1 MEISGQT
8 TEIYSGPIDSGP
20 NSAIQIARVRRCDSN
35 RERAAGSRFKSR
47 AGGGVAIQIAS
58 GRRRDSNRER
68 AAARF
73 KSRAAPFK
81 SLFLTSFIAQQIA
94 PCQNAGSSTINT
106 PLSMPISAVA
116 FQQWARFI
124 CLRSTCTNRKSSLNL
139 HFAAIGDSLPTNSH
153 SVAKT
158 NTVPF
163 RRTHRS
169 TSRRI
174 YFSQSLCIGPRA
186 PPPLRLPFPLQGVQG
201 PLRRP
206 LYSINSINGL

>member
-1 MEISGQT
+1 MY
-8 TEIYSGPIDSGP
+8 TEIYSGPIYSGP

-58 GRRRDSNRER
+58 GRRDRDSNRER
-68 AAARF
+68 AARSRF
-73 KSRAAPFK
+73 KSRAGGGAIQIASGRRRDSNPQRPYNALK
-81 SLFLTSFIAQQIA
+81 NLFLTSFIAQQIA

-139 HFAAIGDSLPTNSH
+139 HFAAIGDSLPTNWH

-158 NTVPF
+158 NNVPF
-163 RRTHRS
+163 
-169 TSRRI
+169 
-174 YFSQSLCIGPRA
+174 
-186 PPPLRLPFPLQGVQG
+186 
-201 PLRRP
+201 
-206 LYSINSINGL
+206 